1 MNKKS
6 LLLIQFLSLE
16 LIVIGTVH
24 RPRPDLSMNFD
35 VMVQSCAEH
44 FSRNAVC
51 AVGTQGVEA

>member
-1 MNKKS
+1 M
-6 LLLIQFLSLE
+6 
-16 LIVIGTVH
+16 IGTVH
-24 RPRPDLSMNFD
+24 RPRPDLSMNYD